1 MQDRDTHESG
11 QAGVQAGVDFLRDFY
26 CCEWG
31 SRTAITEQEARAV
44 VKGILGAVFFRHDDS
59 QQVAVEVSQ

>member
-1 MQDRDTHESG
+1 MQNRDTLDGG
-11 QAGVQAGVDFLRDFY
+11 QAGVQAGVDFLRGFY

-44 VKGILGAVFFRHDDS
+44 VGGILNAVFSRLDDS